1 MGTRDAA
8 RSRSNAQWY
17 EPCVFDEGG
26 NSTGSL
32 TVPLMIGPP
41 GTYRV
46 VELALTCNADRK
58 TLRPVA
64 EVKVLGSVE
73 RKSTDEAIV
82 AGGVNEIGRAHV

>member
-1 MGTRDAA
+1 
-8 RSRSNAQWY
+8 
-17 EPCVFDEGG
+17 
-26 NSTGSL
+26 
-32 TVPLMIGPP
+32 MIGPP

-82 AGGVNEIGRAHV
+82 AGGVNDARKKKVRA